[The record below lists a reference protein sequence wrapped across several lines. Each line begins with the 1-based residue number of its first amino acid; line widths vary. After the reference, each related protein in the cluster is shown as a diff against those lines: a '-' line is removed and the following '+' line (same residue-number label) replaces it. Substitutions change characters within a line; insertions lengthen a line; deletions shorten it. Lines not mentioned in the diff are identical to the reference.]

1 MILLIYSEL
10 CTLKTDFFEDIF
22 QRALW
27 IDFRIANYLKSEY
40 SQEYAWRILFIDFK
54 TTTTTKNHLKVH

>member
-1 MILLIYSEL
+1 MYFSMILLIYSEL

-27 IDFRIANYLKSEY
+27 LDFRIANYLKSGY
-40 SQEYAWRILFIDFK
+40 SQEYA
-54 TTTTTKNHLKVH
+54 